1 MLLSNCDKKK
11 LTFTN
16 FLLTGD
22 KFMPKVSLI
31 LYGDPE
37 FYEFYEGKNSGLSIR
52 SVYRPDKEFMV
63 FFLLKSAFFSKY

>member
-31 LYGDPE
+31 LYGDPMN
-37 FYEFYEGKNSGLSIR
+37 FM
-52 SVYRPDKEFMV
+52 KEKI
-63 FFLLKSAFFSKY
+63 LD